1 MRLFHCAKFKKNL
14 RADPKFEDVPFSS
27 PKWPTCPKQFFL
39 RKIII
44 TFIYLLV
51 PFIVK
56 NFKKIA
62 ADPELC
68 YEDVSFFG
76 AKWFI
81 CHKKE

>member
-56 NFKKIA
+56 N
-62 ADPELC
+62 
-68 YEDVSFFG
+68 
-76 AKWFI
+76 
-81 CHKKE
+81 